1 MPPYFQFTFDGM
13 RTLFMAISNTL
24 HRGVDKSDI
33 KGENL
38 RKDIFDLKF
47 EGISGPI
54 GFDENGDRLSPY
66 AIMNNQVT
74 SRRLLSTTH
83 PRSRQLSGTPTFVNL
98 GVYDGSSDSITL
110 TKPFRFTDGSTTAP
124 ADRPAA
130 CLKGNEYAPA
140 ARKCIACPRGMYN
153 PEVDSDCGD
162 CPVGAYGLNPGAE
175 SIAECFTSPPG
186 KYTGHLSGQTSNSSC
201 KDCPTDRALT
211 YALGK
216 TACSILW

>member
-110 TKPFRFTDGSTTAP
+110 TNPFDLPMVQPRRLQTGQ
-124 ADRPAA
+124 RPALKEMNTRLQRGNVSLVREA
-130 CLKGNEYAPA
+130 CTTQRL
-140 ARKCIACPRGMYN
+140 
-153 PEVDSDCGD
+153 
-162 CPVGAYGLNPGAE
+162 
-175 SIAECFTSPPG
+175 T
-186 KYTGHLSGQTSNSSC
+186 QTVEIV
-201 KDCPTDRALT
+201 R
-211 YALGK
+211 
-216 TACSILW
+216 